1 METAFYRL
9 HGQGWHGKG
18 KGEKKKK
25 NEQMK
30 DGDLSFSMRW
40 SCAKAFHRSA
50 FLHVR
55 MNWVWPQ
62 PQTKGFT
69 CVFKERGGAL
79 RLLGDRRMRRVGMSA
94 LHALRRWILNTP
106 WHRHVCVCIYGV
118 ELLPFSHFALLLVSP
133 LAVKHVQ
140 TLLSWSSTSS
150 KRKIHRC
157 KKLALNN
164 LNLYRHSNFT
174 VASHLLTYANFST

>member
-18 KGEKKKK
+18 KGEKKRKK
-25 NEQMK
+25 
-30 DGDLSFSMRW
+30 SFSMKW

-69 CVFKERGGAL
+69 CVFKERGGVL
-79 RLLGDRRMRRVGMSA
+79 RLHRDRRMRRVGMSA
-94 LHALRRWILNTP
+94 LYALRRWILNTP
-106 WHRHVCVCIYGV
+106 WHHHVCVCVCVYTV
-118 ELLPFSHFALLLVSP
+118 SSCFPLATSLFSFVSP

-150 KRKIHRC
+150 KRKIHSC

-164 LNLYRHSNFT
+164 HNLCRHSNFM
-174 VASHLLTYANFST
+174 VASHLRTYANFSP